1 MLAPRPSTLQQWHHL
16 MEKRL
21 EEEAPE
27 SDSGEMDIEIKQ
39 HSPTKNIF
47 EYLDRIYTSAW
58 NETSM
63 LY

>member
-1 MLAPRPSTLQQWHHL
+1 

-47 EYLDRIYTSAW
+47 EYLDRIYTSA
-58 NETSM
+58 
-63 LY
+63 